1 MTFPILRF
9 FTHIYTLDKVGN
21 DGIHEAYKFHKS
33 SNNLKRNAYEIVGVP
48 FHIFNT
54 KESIP
59 SA

>member
-1 MTFPILRF
+1 MTFSVLRF
-9 FTHIYTLDKVGN
+9 FTPIYTIDKVGH

-33 SNNLKRNAYEIVGVP
+33 SNNSKRNAYGIVGVP